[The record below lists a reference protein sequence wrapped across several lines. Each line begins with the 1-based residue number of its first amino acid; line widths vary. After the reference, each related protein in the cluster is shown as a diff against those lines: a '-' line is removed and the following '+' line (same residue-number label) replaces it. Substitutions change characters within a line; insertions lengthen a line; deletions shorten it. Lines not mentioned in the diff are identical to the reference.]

1 MDDFRT
7 ELTALVEAMR
17 AEGIEPAFLVV
28 DLDGIDYLKRSR
40 GSESAESFRS
50 AATGAIAAAAG
61 DCDTF
66 SYGEER
72 VVAILPGFSRLKTF
86 ALIDRLQRALP
97 LLGQSYD
104 CALRASFDVLE
115 YDATVGVPGVI
126 AQLAKLQRDE
136 HVA

>member
-7 ELTALVEAMR
+7 ELTALVDAMR

-28 DLDGIDYLKRSR
+28 DLDGLDYLKHSR
-40 GSESAESFRS
+40 GSESADNFRL
-50 AATGAIAAAAG
+50 AATGAISSAAG
-61 DCDTF
+61 GCDTF
-66 SYGEER
+66 SYADQR

-97 LLGQSYD
+97 LLAQSYD
-104 CALRASFDVLE
+104 CDLRAAFDVLD
-115 YDATVGVPGVI
+115 YDDAQGVPGVI
-126 AQLAKLQRDE
+126 AQLAKLTRDE

>member
-7 ELTALVEAMR
+7 ELTALVDAMR
-17 AEGIEPAFLVV
+17 ADGIEPAFLVV

-40 GSESAESFRS
+40 GSESADNFRL
-50 AATGAIAAAAG
+50 AATGAISAAAG

-66 SYGEER
+66 SYGDER

-104 CALRASFDVLE
+104 CALRAAFDVLE
-115 YDATVGVPGVI
+115 YDAAQGVPGIV
-126 AQLAKLQRDE
+126 AQLAKLTRDE
-136 HVA
+136 HAA